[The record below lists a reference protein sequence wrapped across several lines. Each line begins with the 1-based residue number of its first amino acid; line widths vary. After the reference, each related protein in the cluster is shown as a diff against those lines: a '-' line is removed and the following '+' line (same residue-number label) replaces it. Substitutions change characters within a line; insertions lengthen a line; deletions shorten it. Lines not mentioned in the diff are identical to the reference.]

1 MRRFLSLIPAIVAVA
16 GPALAADDAA
26 AAGCGE
32 AIAFYLVAAV
42 AAASALGC
50 VIAAN
55 IVRMAMCLLGT
66 LGAVALL
73 YFLMAA
79 NFLGVIQLIVYAG
92 GTLIVIVF
100 GIMLTA
106 REYWVRLKP
115 RRVEVIAGLIVGLG
129 MFAGLVAILLRTAW
143 TPARPEPEAQPVARL
158 GEALLSTYLVPFELA
173 SVLLLAV
180 MVGAAYLAQPVR
192 KSEDQG

>member
-1 MRRFLSLIPAIVAVA
+1 MSLIAAVVAVA

-26 AAGCGE
+26 ASGCGE
-32 AIAFYLVAAV
+32 AVAFYLVAAV

-50 VIAAN
+50 AIASN

-106 REYWVRLKP
+106 REYRARLKP
-115 RRVEVIAGLIVGLG
+115 RRVEIVAGLIVGLG
-129 MFAGLVAILLRTAW
+129 MFAGLVTILLRTTW
-143 TPARPEPEAQPVARL
+143 TPARPELAAQPVARL
-158 GEALLSTYLVPFELA
+158 GDALLSTYLVPFELA

-180 MVGAAYLAQPVR
+180 MVGAAYLAQPLGTR
-192 KSEDQG
+192 EDRR